1 MAPAKMKPKKPL
13 NILLL
18 GLSGSGKGTQA
29 KLLAEKYNLKHL
41 QTGEILRNIVKS
53 GSEFGKRIAEVM
65 DRGEFVPYQWI
76 LKIAGEEISKL
87 DENQGVVF
95 EGFSRKLPEV
105 KELYKILAK
114 YNRSLDYI
122 FLINI
127 SDDEAVERLLKRR
140 ICKKCHRMFIAG
152 TTIDKNETK
161 CPDCGGEIYRR
172 SDDTLEGIKKRLAE
186 FKKETTPVIE
196 FLKEKGNLIVVN
208 GEQSVEGVFKEII
221 GYIK

>member
-1 MAPAKMKPKKPL
+1 MKNKKPL

-41 QTGEILRNIVKS
+41 QTGEILRNIAKS
-53 GSEFGKRIAEVM
+53 GSEFGKRIAEVIN
-65 DRGEFVPYQWI
+65 RGEFVPYQWI
-76 LKIAGEEISKL
+76 LEIAREEIRKL

-114 YNRSLDYI
+114 YNRKLDYV

-127 SDDEAVERLLKRR
+127 SDKEAIERLSKRR
-140 ICKKCHRMFIAG
+140 ICKKCHRLFIVG
-152 TTIDKNETK
+152 VTINENETK

-186 FKKETTPVIE
+186 FKKETQPVIE
-196 FLKEKGNLIVVN
+196 FFKERGDLIVIN
-208 GEQSVEGVFKEII
+208 GEQSIEEVFKEIV
-221 GYIK
+221 GQIK

>member
-1 MAPAKMKPKKPL
+1 MKNKKPL

-29 KLLAEKYNLKHL
+29 KMLAEKYNLKHL

-53 GSEFGKRIAEVM
+53 GSEFGKRISEIM

-76 LKIAGEEISKL
+76 LKIAGEEIGKL

-105 KELYKILAK
+105 KELCKILAK
-114 YNRSLDYI
+114 RNRGLDYV
-122 FLINI
+122 FLIDI
-127 SDDEAVERLLKRR
+127 SDEEAIERLSKRR
-140 ICKKCHRMFIAG
+140 ICKKCCHLFIAG
-152 TTIDKNETK
+152 VTIDKDETK
-161 CPDCGGEIYRR
+161 CSLCGGEIYQR

-196 FLKEKGNLIVVN
+196 FFKERGDLIVVN
-208 GEQSVEGVFKEII
+208 GEQSIEEVFGEIA
-221 GYIK
+221 GRIK

>member
-1 MAPAKMKPKKPL
+1 MKNKKPL

-41 QTGEILRNIVKS
+41 QTGEILRNIAKS
-53 GSEFGKRIAEVM
+53 GSEFGKRIAEVIN
-65 DRGEFVPYQWI
+65 RGEFVPYQWI
-76 LKIAGEEISKL
+76 LEIAREEIRKL

-114 YNRSLDYI
+114 YNRKLDYV

-127 SDDEAVERLLKRR
+127 SDKEAIRRLSKRR
-140 ICKKCHRMFIAG
+140 ICKKCHRLFIVG
-152 TTIDKNETK
+152 VTINENETK

-186 FKKETTPVIE
+186 FKKETQPVIE
-196 FLKEKGNLIVVN
+196 FFKERGDLIVIN
-208 GEQSVEGVFKEII
+208 GEQSIEEVFKEIV
-221 GYIK
+221 GQIK

>member
-1 MAPAKMKPKKPL
+1 MKSKKPL

-41 QTGEILRNIVKS
+41 QTGEILRNIAKS

-65 DRGEFVPYQWI
+65 NRGEFVPYQWI
-76 LKIAGEEISKL
+76 LEIAREEIKKL

-114 YNRSLDYI
+114 YNRKLDYV

-127 SDDEAVERLLKRR
+127 SDKEAIERLSQRR
-140 ICKKCHRMFIAG
+140 ICRKCHRMLIAG
-152 TTIDKNETK
+152 VMIGENETK

-186 FKKETTPVIE
+186 FKKETQPVIE
-196 FLKEKGNLIVVN
+196 FFKERGDLIVIN
-208 GEQSVEGVFKEII
+208 GEQSVEEVFGEIV
-221 GYIK
+221 GRIKNHES